1 MKLKKKLK
9 PQFLIIISFLCVIL
23 VGTLV
28 LLLPISTKD
37 RKGLP
42 FIDALFLATSSTCVT
57 GLSTVSVGEALSTFG
72 HLTVLIMIEIGGL
85 SFLTLVSFIYSLV
98 GAKIGISSRLLMKE
112 TLNQDTSRGVVQL
125 VKKVVPLAVIIQLI
139 GIVLLFFIFKF
150 RYDYSFITSLKYGL
164 FHAVSAFNNA
174 GIDIFKNEMPSL
186 IPYSSD
192 VMLNI
197 IIMVLIT
204 LGGLGFIVIIDVLSK
219 RRWYKLQLHTKL
231 VLIVTIIILVTGALG
246 YKLFFYL
253 SGDNITWLQAFFQS
267 VTTRTAGFASIDQAR
282 VEACK
287 PAYLL
292 SVIQMFIG
300 ASPCSTGGGL
310 KTTTFSVIIISILCF
325 SKGQT
330 PNVFKR
336 KINQQTINKVF
347 ILFVVE
353 ISYLALAILLACAF
367 EAKSPFS
374 LESIAYEVISAFDT
388 VGLSTGITS
397 SLNVATKILI
407 IITMFIGRLGPLT
420 FISMWTSRTNLIMS
434 RDVKFVEG
442 KILIG

>member
-23 VGTLV
+23 VGTLI

-37 RKGLP
+37 RKGLH

-57 GLSTVSVGEALSTFG
+57 GLSTVSGGEALSTFG

-150 RYDYSFITSLKYGL
+150 RYDYSFVTSLKYGL

-174 GIDIFKNEMPSL
+174 GIDIFRNEMPSL

>member
-23 VGTLV
+23 VGTLI

-139 GIVLLFFIFKF
+139 GILLLFLIFKF
-150 RYDYSFITSLKYGL
+150 RYDYSFVTSLKYGL

-174 GIDIFKNEMPSL
+174 GIDIFRNEMPSL

-367 EAKSPFS
+367 EPKSPFS

>member
-1 MKLKKKLK
+1 
-9 PQFLIIISFLCVIL
+9 
-23 VGTLV
+23 
-28 LLLPISTKD
+28 
-37 RKGLP
+37 
-42 FIDALFLATSSTCVT
+42 
-57 GLSTVSVGEALSTFG
+57 
-72 HLTVLIMIEIGGL
+72 MIEIGGL

-150 RYDYSFITSLKYGL
+150 RYDYSFGTSLKYGL

-174 GIDIFKNEMPSL
+174 GIDIFRNEMPSL

>member
-23 VGTLV
+23 VGTLI

-150 RYDYSFITSLKYGL
+150 RYDYSFVTSLKYGL

-174 GIDIFKNEMPSL
+174 GIDIFRNEMPSL

-192 VMLNI
+192 VMLNV

-353 ISYLALAILLACAF
+353 ISYLALAILLVCVF

-407 IITMFIGRLGPLT
+407 IITMFVGRLGPLT

>member
-1 MKLKKKLK
+1 
-9 PQFLIIISFLCVIL
+9 
-23 VGTLV
+23 
-28 LLLPISTKD
+28 
-37 RKGLP
+37 
-42 FIDALFLATSSTCVT
+42 
-57 GLSTVSVGEALSTFG
+57 
-72 HLTVLIMIEIGGL
+72 MIEIGGL

-150 RYDYSFITSLKYGL
+150 RYDYSFVTSLKYGL

-174 GIDIFKNEMPSL
+174 GIDIFRNEMPSL

-192 VMLNI
+192 VMLNV

-353 ISYLALAILLACAF
+353 ISYLALAILLACVF

>member
-23 VGTLV
+23 VGTLI

-150 RYDYSFITSLKYGL
+150 RYDYSFVTSLKYGL

-174 GIDIFKNEMPSL
+174 GIDIFRNEMPSL

-246 YKLFFYL
+246 YKLSFYL
-253 SGDNITWLQAFFQS
+253 SGDNITWLQAFFKS

-282 VEACK
+282 V
-287 PAYLL
+287 
-292 SVIQMFIG
+292 
-300 ASPCSTGGGL
+300 
-310 KTTTFSVIIISILCF
+310 
-325 SKGQT
+325 
-330 PNVFKR
+330 
-336 KINQQTINKVF
+336 
-347 ILFVVE
+347 
-353 ISYLALAILLACAF
+353 
-367 EAKSPFS
+367 
-374 LESIAYEVISAFDT
+374 
-388 VGLSTGITS
+388 
-397 SLNVATKILI
+397 
-407 IITMFIGRLGPLT
+407 
-420 FISMWTSRTNLIMS
+420 
-434 RDVKFVEG
+434 
-442 KILIG
+442 

>member
-442 KILIG
+442 KIIIG

>member
-23 VGTLV
+23 VGTLI

-139 GIVLLFFIFKF
+139 GILLLFFIFKF
-150 RYDYSFITSLKYGL
+150 RYDYSFVTSLKYGL

-174 GIDIFKNEMPSL
+174 GIDIFRNEMPSL

>member
-1 MKLKKKLK
+1 VKLKKKLK

-23 VGTLV
+23 VGTLI

-150 RYDYSFITSLKYGL
+150 RYDYSFVTSLKYGL

-174 GIDIFKNEMPSL
+174 GIDIFRNEMPSL

>member
-23 VGTLV
+23 VGTLI

-150 RYDYSFITSLKYGL
+150 RYDYSFVTSLKYGL

-174 GIDIFKNEMPSL
+174 GIDIFRNEMPSL

-353 ISYLALAILLACAF
+353 ISYLALAILLACVF

>member
-1 MKLKKKLK
+1 
-9 PQFLIIISFLCVIL
+9 
-23 VGTLV
+23 
-28 LLLPISTKD
+28 
-37 RKGLP
+37 
-42 FIDALFLATSSTCVT
+42 
-57 GLSTVSVGEALSTFG
+57 
-72 HLTVLIMIEIGGL
+72 MIEIGGL
-85 SFLTLVSFIYSLV
+85 SFLTIVSFIYSLV

-139 GIVLLFFIFKF
+139 GILLLFLIFKF
-150 RYDYSFITSLKYGL
+150 RYDYSFVTSLKYGL

-174 GIDIFKNEMPSL
+174 GIDIFRNEMPSL

-353 ISYLALAILLACAF
+353 ISYLALAILLACVF

>member
-1 MKLKKKLK
+1 MKLKRKIK

-23 VGTLV
+23 AGTLC
-28 LLLPISTKD
+28 LLLPISTTN
-37 RKGLP
+37 RKGLS
-42 FIDALFLATSSTCVT
+42 FLDALFLSTSSTCVT
-57 GLSTVSVGEALSTFG
+57 GLSTIAVGPTLSTFG
-72 HLTVLIMIEIGGL
+72 HLIVLILIEIGGL

-98 GAKIGISSRLLMKE
+98 GAKIGVSSRLLMKE
-112 TLNQDTSRGVVQL
+112 TLNQDTSRGIVQL
-125 VKKVVPLAVIIQLI
+125 VKKVVPLALIIQAI
-139 GIVLLFFIFKF
+139 GALLLFFIFRFK
-150 RYDYSFITSLKYGL
+150 YEYSFLTSLKYGL
-164 FHAVSAFNNA
+164 FHSVSAFNNA
-174 GIDIFKNEMPSL
+174 GIDMFENELPSL
-186 IPYSSD
+186 MPYTND

-219 RRWYKLQLHTKL
+219 RRWYKLQLHTKV
-231 VLIVTIIILVTGALG
+231 VLIVTFIILITGALG
-246 YKLFFYL
+246 YKLFFHL
-253 SGDNITWLQAFFQS
+253 SGDDITWLQAFFQS
-267 VTTRTAGFASIDQAR
+267 VTTRTAGFASIDQSR

-310 KTTTFSVIIISILCF
+310 KTTSFTILIVSILCF
-325 SKGQT
+325 AKGQT
-330 PNVFKR
+330 PNIFKR

-353 ISYLALAILLACAF
+353 IAYLAIAILLACAF
-367 EAKSPFS
+367 EAKSSFS

-397 SLNVATKILI
+397 TLNAATKILI
-407 IITMFIGRLGPLT
+407 IVTMFIGRLGPLT
-420 FISMWTSRTNLIMS
+420 FISMWTSRTNLIIS
-434 RDVKFVEG
+434 RDVKYVEG
-442 KILIG
+442 KIIIG

>member
-23 VGTLV
+23 VGTLI

-150 RYDYSFITSLKYGL
+150 RYDYSFVTSLKYGL

-174 GIDIFKNEMPSL
+174 GIDIFRNEMPSL

-192 VMLNI
+192 VMLNV

>member
-23 VGTLV
+23 VGTLI

-139 GIVLLFFIFKF
+139 GIVLLFLIFKF
-150 RYDYSFITSLKYGL
+150 RYDYSFVTSLKYGL

-174 GIDIFKNEMPSL
+174 GIDIFRNEMPSL

>member
-23 VGTLV
+23 VGTLI

-174 GIDIFKNEMPSL
+174 GIDIFRNEMPSL

>member
-23 VGTLV
+23 VGTLI

-150 RYDYSFITSLKYGL
+150 RYDYSFVTSLKYGL

-174 GIDIFKNEMPSL
+174 GIDIFRNEMPSL

-388 VGLSTGITS
+388 VGLSIGITS

>member
-23 VGTLV
+23 VGTLI

-139 GIVLLFFIFKF
+139 GILLLFLIFKF
-150 RYDYSFITSLKYGL
+150 RYDYSFVTSLKYGL

-174 GIDIFKNEMPSL
+174 GIDIFRNEMPSL

>member
-23 VGTLV
+23 VGTLI

-139 GIVLLFFIFKF
+139 GIVLLFLIFKF
-150 RYDYSFITSLKYGL
+150 RYDYSFVTSLKYGL

-174 GIDIFKNEMPSL
+174 GIDIFRNEMPSL

-192 VMLNI
+192 VMLNV

-353 ISYLALAILLACAF
+353 ISYLALAILLACVF

>member
-23 VGTLV
+23 VGTLI

-150 RYDYSFITSLKYGL
+150 RYDYSFVTSLKYGL

-174 GIDIFKNEMPSL
+174 GIDIFRNEMPSL

-192 VMLNI
+192 VMLNV

-336 KINQQTINKVF
+336 KINQQTIDKVF